1 MLFSSSLSKTI
12 TWALLLTTLFSAVG
26 ANAVDLGTIG
36 PTYVITEPDFVD
48 EMTEI
53 ARKKVVSGEWK
64 RVEEN
69 VKRGAMQF
77 FENVPA
83 LAAIAT
89 ADNARVFYFDPAVRL
104 KEPISDHLGNMIY
117 AAGTVVNP
125 LDVLPLSEPFLF
137 IDGRD
142 TRQLTYAKQ
151 QYERLQG
158 RLKLILTAGP
168 FLAISKDWPVAV
180 YYDQQGLMTA
190 RLGIDRVPALVSQED
205 RRLRIEVQKP

>member
-1 MLFSSSLSKTI
+1 MSFFRSVAR
-12 TWALLLTTLFSAVG
+12 ALWWVVLTLTAFAAG
-26 ANAVDLGTIG
+26 NARAIDLGTIG
-36 PTYVITEPDFVD
+36 PTYAITEPDFVD

-53 ARKKVVSGEWK
+53 ARKKVASGEWK

-69 VKRGAMQF
+69 VKRGALQF
-77 FENVPA
+77 FENVPP
-83 LAAIAT
+83 LASIST
-89 ADNARVFYFDPAVRL
+89 ADTTRVFYFDPAVRL
-104 KEPISDHLGNMIY
+104 KEPISDHLGNVLY

-142 TRQLTYAKQ
+142 SRQLVYAKQ
-151 QYERLQG
+151 HYERLQG

-180 YYDQQGLMTA
+180 YYDQQGLMTT

-205 RRLRIEVQKP
+205 RRLRIEVQMP